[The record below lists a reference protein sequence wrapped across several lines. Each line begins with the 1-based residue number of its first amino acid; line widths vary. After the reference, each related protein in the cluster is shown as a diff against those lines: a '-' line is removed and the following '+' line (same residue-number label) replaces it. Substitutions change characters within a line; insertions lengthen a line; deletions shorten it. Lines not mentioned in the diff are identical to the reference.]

1 MREEILI
8 ILKEI
13 RGDIDF
19 SKETKLLSDEIFD
32 SFDIIALLASISE
45 KLNIEIDVDD
55 ITEEN
60 FNSYESICKY
70 LERNGGNKK

>member
-1 MREEILI
+1 MREEILK

-13 RGDIDF
+13 RGDVDF

-32 SFDIIALLASISE
+32 SFDIIALLAAISE
-45 KLNIEIDVDD
+45 KLHIEIDVDD

-60 FNSYESICKY
+60 FNSYESICEY
-70 LERNGGNKK
+70 LKHNGENKK